1 MEKRTRRLGHKKSR
15 NGCQRCKARRVK
27 CDEER
32 PCQKCVAH
40 GVHCSLLDRPA
51 SVTAPL
57 TPPAAAKLAQ
67 HEQRYAPIQ
76 QAAPAVT
83 TSSNS
88 SSKLSSHGMQEAAS
102 EAGLTPNT
110 AVSSTSPYPGGEA
123 APDPRN
129 PATDPW
135 DLSED
140 WLQSLRLMHHYS
152 TSTRHVLPKDA
163 CTEELW
169 KTAIPEMACSHKF
182 LMHGLLALSALHY
195 AHVHPQQRKKYD
207 IISVNHQNEALR
219 FFALRLNDINKDNC
233 EAYFFLATLIFIVSI
248 CSVAHSESFG
258 RSIALSDVS
267 QSFSLL
273 HGVKGILDFQPI
285 EAWRQRGGPLDGLL
299 RPPVL
304 TQGGWVSTSAFQKR
318 LDAITSLAREVPAS
332 FTDVINPQS
341 VCVLALE
348 GLRRAHQMS
357 RGEGEKPGG
366 VWGWSATLPA
376 MFIDMVASGHPT
388 ALVILA
394 HYAALAKPCEKADWL
409 CDGWSGAVMRLIERT
424 LEDEWKPWIEWPK
437 RSVFERIDV
446 DDMEV

>member
-40 GVHCSLLDRPA
+40 GAHCSLLDGPA

-67 HEQRYAPIQ
+67 HYAPIQ
-76 QAAPAVT
+76 AAAVSA
-83 TSSNS
+83 SSPQHQS
-88 SSKLSSHGMQEAAS
+88 RSVQEAAS
-102 EAGLTPNT
+102 EASLTPT
-110 AVSSTSPYPGGEA
+110 AVSSTSPYLGET
-123 APDPRN
+123 APDARN

-152 TSTRHVLPKDA
+152 TSTRHVLPNDA

-195 AHVHPQQRKKYD
+195 AYIHPQERKKYD
-207 IISVNHQNEALR
+207 IISVNHQNVALR
-219 FFALRLNDINKDNC
+219 FFALRLNDINKHNC

-248 CSVAHSESFG
+248 CSVAHSESLG
-258 RSIALSDVS
+258 RSVALSDVS
-267 QSFSLL
+267 QSFMLL

-285 EAWRQRGGPLDGLL
+285 EAWRQRGGPLDALL
-299 RPPVL
+299 RPPSL
-304 TQGGWVSTSAFQKR
+304 TQGGWMSSSPFQKR
-318 LDAITSLAREVPAS
+318 LDAITALAREVPAS
-332 FTDVINPQS
+332 FTEVINPQS

-348 GLRRAHQMS
+348 GLRRAHQIS
-357 RGEGEKPGG
+357 RSEGEKPGG

-376 MFIDMVASGHPT
+376 MFIEMVGSGHPT

-394 HYAALAKPCEKADWL
+394 HYTALAKPCEKADWI
-409 CDGWSGAVMRLIERT
+409 CDGWSGAVMRLVERT
-424 LEDEWKPWIEWPK
+424 LDDEWKPWIEWPK
-437 RSVFERIDV
+437 RSVLERIDV